1 MPSSGDVSADGCVGR
16 IRRGRNLF
24 GGAGRRRS
32 TPPALTGPTAETT
45 INDLRA
51 QGYDVAINW
60 VAGNTTSALARCQ
73 VVAVHNPNTD
83 DAPPTTFT
91 TVYVDVSCP
100 SQLAPVELGVGIGF

>member
-1 MPSSGDVSADGCVGR
+1 MSPRMGVLAAFVAVAICLAAPAAADP
-16 IRRGRNLF
+16 
-24 GGAGRRRS
+24 
-32 TPPALTGPTAETT
+32 PPALTGPTAETA